1 MTPMAHR
8 PRMNSPRWL
17 IWDGVKLVVVAAM
30 WIAIL
35 YGAAGGFD
43 R

>member
-1 MTPMAHR
+1 
-8 PRMNSPRWL
+8 MNSPRALLWES
-17 IWDGVKLVVVAAM
+17 VKLVVVAAM